1 MRNFYKRNIKMN
13 TIDIT
18 ISAIFVSLYIIF
30 GIFPIRIPGVMR
42 IGLDFIILAIIGLI
56 LGPYKG
62 ILVCMI
68 GDFITTLINGIMLWM
83 WQYSLI
89 NMGVVLLSSL
99 FLYIIVNNNK
109 FFTLINVLISIC
121 IFASFYLTFIII
133 SIVPNTYKLS
143 SFIKITVIFISVITL
158 IVYLLLWKDYIR
170 NKRTSTKNVITFFSL
185 SSIISII
192 FSWIFG
198 TFAFI
203 AYMNRLNAHSGQS
216 YNLNSFQIF
225 LVPRIIKSF
234 FTIPIYT
241 FLIYR
246 VYHLIHNQLKYKN
259 WLKERD

>member
-1 MRNFYKRNIKMN
+1 MRNFYKRNIKMS

-30 GIFPIRIPGVMR
+30 GVFPIKIPGVMR
-42 IGLDFIILAIIGLI
+42 IGLDFVVLAIVGLI

-62 ILVCMI
+62 VLVCMI
-68 GDFITTLINGIMLWM
+68 GDLITTLINGIMLWM

-89 NMGVVLLSSL
+89 NVGVVLLSSL
-99 FLYIIVNNNK
+99 FLYVIVNNNK
-109 FFTLINVLISIC
+109 FFTSINILISIL

-133 SIVPNTYKLS
+133 SIVPNTYKLTF
-143 SFIKITVIFISVITL
+143 FIKITVIIISVITL
-158 IVYLLLWKDYIR
+158 IAYLFLWSDYIK
-170 NKRTSTKNVITFFSL
+170 NKRASTKNVITFFSL
-185 SSIISII
+185 SALICIV

-203 AYMNRLNAHSGQS
+203 AYMNRLNGGKGKAYDLS
-216 YNLNSFQIF
+216 SFQLF

-259 WLKERD
+259 WLKEKR